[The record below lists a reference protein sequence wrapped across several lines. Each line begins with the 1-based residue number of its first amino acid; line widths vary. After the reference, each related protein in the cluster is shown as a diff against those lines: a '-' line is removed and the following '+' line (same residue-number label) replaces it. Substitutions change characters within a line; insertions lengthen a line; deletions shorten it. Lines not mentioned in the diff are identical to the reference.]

1 VTPEPSAREL
11 PFRVEEATIDELHA
25 AIKSGRTTCV
35 AVVQQYLE
43 RGRAYNGVASL
54 LVTEDGGPVP
64 AATGAMRAM
73 APLGFP
79 TETVKAS
86 TVLPDLHK
94 YQGPALEFGRMEATA
109 SDPSVQQQYGMI
121 VGKPNAGQLNALAT
135 LNIRGERSVTCRG
148 EFDRHPSA
156 GPLPPGAPAV
166 CEIFRR
172 QPDALERAAELDA
185 AYGRHPDLTAMPMYG
200 VVFSFKD
207 PFDTKDMRTTAGG
220 DARYDI
226 DFPARD
232 HVLVEQLRAKGAII
246 FAKAV
251 NTEYNGR
258 AGNPGGRHNPITVLP
273 STLGYQRSTWGGNP
287 ANPYDTTRAASL
299 GSSSGSGVSV
309 SANLVM
315 ASLGEETRAS
325 CRGPANHNAVALVL
339 PHKSML
345 GFNGGAIG
353 ADIYCDRSGILCRT
367 IADCAKVL
375 DALKDP
381 AHGYYDP
388 RDPYTTVPRSSI
400 LGTSYASHARSAGAP
415 GALHGVRIGI
425 VRESMVHARGSKTE
439 EPIVGAAAREIKTML
454 GGHLGATLVES
465 SDPLWTR
472 DADVEAM
479 TPDFRRALAQLVPLL
494 MPDLLF
500 RLGRD
505 GKPLFK
511 EFAEAIV
518 PTEFAPGK
526 IFGAGAMQPIDYCVA
541 LAEGRI
547 APPVN
552 LDIATIQEQELAMA
566 FRFHVPQYLSRRA
579 ADWRARGY
587 TETLVDFA
595 ALNARSKFWGDD
607 GRAAFKNWEEV
618 TDPRNP
624 LGRRQGVDERIMLRE
639 LLRRVDMMV
648 LIENRLDAVVRLHT
662 PFPPGKIGGA
672 YQPGLP
678 GNLRLETFYGPNAG
692 LTEVLVPAGY
702 VTTVYDPVFTLS
714 PDGMRY
720 VPVASATP
728 TTIAEP
734 GLPFSLVFRAE
745 PGREDVLL
753 TIASAYEAASKRRV
767 PPPAFGPV

>member
-1 VTPEPSAREL
+1 
-11 PFRVEEATIDELHA
+11 
-25 AIKSGRTTCV
+25 
-35 AVVQQYLE
+35 
-43 RGRAYNGVASL
+43 
-54 LVTEDGGPVP
+54 
-64 AATGAMRAM
+64 
-73 APLGFP
+73 
-79 TETVKAS
+79 
-86 TVLPDLHK
+86 
-94 YQGPALEFGRMEATA
+94 
-109 SDPSVQQQYGMI
+109 
-121 VGKPNAGQLNALAT
+121 
-135 LNIRGERSVTCRG
+135 
-148 EFDRHPSA
+148 
-156 GPLPPGAPAV
+156 
-166 CEIFRR
+166 
-172 QPDALERAAELDA
+172 
-185 AYGRHPDLTAMPMYG
+185 
-200 VVFSFKD
+200 
-207 PFDTKDMRTTAGG
+207 
-220 DARYDI
+220 
-226 DFPARD
+226 
-232 HVLVEQLRAKGAII
+232 
-246 FAKAV
+246 
-251 NTEYNGR
+251 
-258 AGNPGGRHNPITVLP
+258 
-273 STLGYQRSTWGGNP
+273 
-287 ANPYDTTRAASL
+287 
-299 GSSSGSGVSV
+299 
-309 SANLVM
+309 
-315 ASLGEETRAS
+315 
-325 CRGPANHNAVALVL
+325 
-339 PHKSML
+339 ML

-367 IADCAKVL
+367 IADCTKVL

-494 MPDLLF
+494 MPELLF

-505 GKPLFK
+505 GRPLFK

-526 IFGAGAMQPIDYCVA
+526 IFGAGAMPPIDYCVA

-587 TETLVDFA
+587 TETLLDFA

-648 LIENRLDAVVRLHT
+648 LIENRLDALVRLHT

-720 VPVASATP
+720 VPVASETP